1 MKLQRLE
8 DKFGHFL
15 RYDPTIAK
23 MKGYI
28 MNLMQSQMEMN
39 QLKPP
44 KQVMVLEINRYYK
57 APGSSHG
64 FNLAKINE
72 LA

>member
-1 MKLQRLE
+1 
-8 DKFGHFL
+8 
-15 RYDPTIAK
+15 
-23 MKGYI
+23 
-28 MNLMQSQMEMN
+28 MN
-39 QLKPP
+39 QFKPP